1 MYTIVKTIPK
11 GSRIQITLDN
21 GISFILYKGEVRR
34 YKISE
39 NATIDEKSYNEI
51 WEILY
56 KRARER
62 ALYILDDGYKTKKQI
77 YDKLKSGNYPED
89 IIQSVISYLLEYN
102 LIDDLRYAGLYI
114 EYKSESKSKRQIV
127 QDLMTKGIKKDVIDK
142 AFEESDYTDEHSLN
156 KILEKRIKRYNL
168 EEPKELQKLYR
179 YLVGKGYNYND
190 VKSAVR
196 QYSHDTDMSL

>member
-1 MYTIVKTIPK
+1 MYTVVKTIPK

-51 WEILY
+51 WDILY

-127 QDLMTKGIKKDVIDK
+127 QD
-142 AFEESDYTDEHSLN
+142 YTDEHSLN

>member
-1 MYTIVKTIPK
+1 MYTVVKTIPK

-114 EYKSESKSKRQIV
+114 EYKSESKSKRQII

-142 AFEESDYTDEHSLN
+142 AFEESDYRDEHSLN

>member
-1 MYTIVKTIPK
+1 MPVSILNISPK
-11 GSRIQITLDN
+11 
-21 GISFILYKGEVRR
+21 
-34 YKISE
+34 
-39 NATIDEKSYNEI
+39 
-51 WEILY
+51 
-56 KRARER
+56 
-62 ALYILDDGYKTKKQI
+62 
-77 YDKLKSGNYPED
+77 
-89 IIQSVISYLLEYN
+89 
-102 LIDDLRYAGLYI
+102 
-114 EYKSESKSKRQIV
+114 SKSKRQIV